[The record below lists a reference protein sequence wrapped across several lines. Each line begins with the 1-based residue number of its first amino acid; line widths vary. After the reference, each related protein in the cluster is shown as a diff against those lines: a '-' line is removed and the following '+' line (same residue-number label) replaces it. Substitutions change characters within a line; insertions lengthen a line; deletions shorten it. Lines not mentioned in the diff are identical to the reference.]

1 MADPDVDHS
10 EVFPEDSEESAASH
24 SDADSANDSK
34 PCSADQQQPQDS
46 FPNLAAFVKERTA
59 AELDKIFANRFTMA
73 SDLYAEVSS
82 GFPDSIVVYPWAS
95 RPKRSYDYIRVQYIS
110 VADVMAVAVRMMKSR
125 KENDGEARI
134 IGEDPVITGVE
145 VATGVVEGTVGGE
158 VVVMIEI
165 GEDVVADGRGVM
177 VKMGIAEEGGE
188 ERRRGEIRTVIQAIG
203 EISRAMVTKA
213 IAVMFLMRMG
223 ANVNFAEQKN
233 ERYSRMGM
241 VPTKKIIEMINVDYS
256 WSSCQRQHIDM
267 ETVDEDNH
275 SSVDARARKK
285 FLRT

>member
-1 MADPDVDHS
+1 MIGPSTVPMADPDVDHS

-95 RPKRSYDYIRVQYIS
+95 RPKRI
-110 VADVMAVAVRMMKSR
+110 ADVMAVAVRMMKSR

-188 ERRRGEIRTVIQAIG
+188 ERRRGEIRTAIQAIG

-241 VPTKKIIEMINVDYS
+241 VPTKKIIEMINVELVAS
-256 WSSCQRQHIDM
+256 RISVIQLSRRWEVFIQF
-267 ETVDEDNH
+267 DNMQFV
-275 SSVDARARKK
+275 SVYLFIY
-285 FLRT
+285 FL